1 MKTQCLVFNLRVQ
14 TQQVFPQQL
23 TILGTV
29 DFTQLGLYKALQD
42 IGHAHGCVAFE
53 IVYMSAQEQLQQ
65 LVESLAELPIRG
77 AVVKELA
84 LLGIH
89 EYRELYFKPYRV
101 IYRQLPSG
109 VYVYLIADGRRN
121 MQSLL
126 QRRLLG

>member
-1 MKTQCLVFNLRVQ
+1 MRLPVSERPGTTELMHKVYLTNAA
-14 TQQVFPQQL
+14 QQDL
-23 TILGTV
+23 L
-29 DFTQLGLYKALQD
+29 DLYQYVERND
-42 IGHAHGCVAFE
+42 IPGNADYVLD
-53 IVYMSAQEQLQQ
+53 QLQQ
-65 LVESLAELPIRG
+65 LVESLVELPTRG

-89 EYRELYFKPYRV
+89 EYRELYFKLYRV